1 MAEICFLC
9 YAKVSR
15 IAIIPLMKY
24 STSDFKHKQL
34 GEALMSFVAA
44 AGQHH
49 TSSALLSITA
59 RPYTTLSKVRV
70 TDTTEAICP
79 RHIIKKLVFK
89 IIKLG

>member
-1 MAEICFLC
+1 
-9 YAKVSR
+9 
-15 IAIIPLMKY
+15 
-24 STSDFKHKQL
+24 
-34 GEALMSFVAA
+34 MSFVAA